1 MNRMKSP
8 TRPYVLII
16 GCNET
21 RLSLRRFVLQTAGFR
36 VLTAED
42 PELALEQLARGV
54 TVVIGDGRSR
64 LPWQDL
70 TREVRR
76 RDLEVSIVLTDYPL
90 QTAPYVDQVLNEYT
104 AATLVDTLR
113 VLARRRRNA
122 PIPRKPPAS
131 ETPAIA
137 EVQHA

>member
-1 MNRMKSP
+1 MISKSI
-8 TRPYVLII
+8 TRPFVLII
-16 GCNET
+16 GSDER

-42 PELALEQLARGV
+42 PELALEQLARGC

-64 LPWQDL
+64 LPWQEL

-90 QTAPYVDQVLNEYT
+90 QTAPYADQVLNEYT

-131 ETPAIA
+131 EAVAIA